1 MTDPLFT
8 ALGAALLAGAF
19 GSAHCLGMCGGLAGL
34 FAVRLEL
41 ASLGRRLHLA
51 VLYNVGRLVGYA
63 LLGFLVAGIGRTF
76 AGVIP
81 ALAGPMRLAGGLLI
95 VLIGLQLAFAW
106 RPLTVLER
114 GGARVWRQI
123 APVARG
129 LLPITS
135 AAKALALGVL
145 WGFLPCGLVYSALLV
160 AASSG
165 EALNGAGVMT
175 AFGLGTLPAMLLTGL
190 GAAQLQTFM
199 TKTRTRRG
207 AGLLVVTMGLIT
219 LWIPLAGLLAE
230 FSGGDL
236 HAQH

>member
-76 AGVIP
+76 ADVIP

-106 RPLTVLER
+106 RPLTVLH
-114 GGARVWRQI
+114 
-123 APVARG
+123 
-129 LLPITS
+129 
-135 AAKALALGVL
+135 
-145 WGFLPCGLVYSALLV
+145 
-160 AASSG
+160 
-165 EALNGAGVMT
+165 
-175 AFGLGTLPAMLLTGL
+175 LT
-190 GAAQLQTFM
+190 
-199 TKTRTRRG
+199 
-207 AGLLVVTMGLIT
+207 
-219 LWIPLAGLLAE
+219 E
-230 FSGGDL
+230 
-236 HAQH
+236 